1 MINWVFCDR
10 VEPQAWRNGGG
21 RTRELLVWP
30 PHSPWHLR
38 ISVADIETNGPFS
51 AYPDVDRW
59 FAVVEGEGVDLRF
72 SSQRV
77 SLGVDSTPLAFK
89 GEDAPECALHM
100 GATRDLNLMVQR
112 GQGQASMLRAR
123 PGVTLGPAAALR
135 ALFCA
140 DAVTLE
146 VGGAEHLVAPYS
158 LCWSSDAGHHPW
170 CIRSALSAPRAWWME
185 FFPAEAR

>member
-1 MINWVFCDR
+1 MIHWVFCDQ

-30 PHSPWHLR
+30 PDAPWHLR
-38 ISVADIETNGPFS
+38 ISVADIEANGPFS
-51 AYPDVDRW
+51 AYPGVDRW
-59 FAVVEGEGVDLRF
+59 FAVVEGEGVDLRLP
-72 SSQRV
+72 SRRV
-77 SLGVDSTPLAFK
+77 SLDVDSEPLAFQ
-89 GEDAPECALHM
+89 GEDAPDCALHL

-123 PGVTLGPAAALR
+123 PDVAQGATAGLR

-146 VGGAEHLVAPYS
+146 VDGAAHRVAPYT
-158 LCWSSDAGHHPW
+158 LCWSSDAGHDAW
-170 CIRSALSAPRAWWME
+170 CIRSALSAPRAWWMAFVPGE
-185 FFPAEAR
+185 RR